1 MQNKR
6 VLKWTKSKRTSLLII
21 DAQSVKN
28 VFTAEEKGYD
38 AGKKISWI
46 KRHIAVDT
54 LWLPHMIGITTG
66 DYSDREGAKEMFLHY
81 VGDEDLDRVKVLL
94 VDGGYSGEKFKK
106 WWEDCFHADIQVI
119 KRNELH
125 AFKVLPKRWIV
136 ERTFSWLDHCRRL
149 WKNCERH
156 LFTSLTML
164 YIAFI
169 SLVLKRY

>member
-1 MQNKR
+1 MQNER

-28 VFTAEEKGYD
+28 VFTAEEKRYD

-106 WWEDCFHADIQVI
+106 WWEDF
-119 KRNELH
+119 
-125 AFKVLPKRWIV
+125 
-136 ERTFSWLDHCRRL
+136 
-149 WKNCERH
+149 
-156 LFTSLTML
+156 
-164 YIAFI
+164 
-169 SLVLKRY
+169 

>member
-1 MQNKR
+1 MERLRSGKYS
-6 VLKWTKSKRTSLLII
+6 TPSLLII

-28 VFTAEEKGYD
+28 TCTAQERWYD
-38 AGKKISWI
+38 AGKKVSWI
-46 KRHIAVDT
+46 KRHIGVDT
-54 LWLPHMIGITTG
+54 LGLPHMLGITTG
-66 DYSDREGAKEMFLHY
+66 NYSDRDGAKEMFLAY
-81 VGDEDLDRVKVLL
+81 TWDISLNTLEVFL
-94 VDGGYSGEKFKK
+94 VDGGYSGEKFQE
-106 WWEDCFHADIQVI
+106 WWISCFDADVQVV

-125 AFKVLPKRWIV
+125 TFKVLPKRWIV